1 MYKIGKHFG
10 ISGKLFLHIQ
20 SFLTDKYARLKITNT
35 EGDWIQSLFGTS
47 AGTLL
52 GPLLFI
58 LNMHYV
64 PKCILP
70 KFADDFVAFSY
81 CSPTEKL
88 QQSVEQLQELG

>member
-1 MYKIGKHFG
+1 MGREGRGGDEREGMKIRKYTCGEILATRMYKIGKHFG

-20 SFLTDKYARLKITNT
+20 SFLTDRYARLKITNT

-58 LNMHYV
+58 YGRPM
-64 PKCILP
+64 
-70 KFADDFVAFSY
+70 
-81 CSPTEKL
+81 E
-88 QQSVEQLQELG
+88 